1 MSFGNVKEHFT
12 FVQYVQYLEDTYT
25 KKLLF
30 IWNTNLIGHPEFLF
44 AQSCNP
50 VYDTISESLVLCS
63 EYTPAESRTT
73 ELMGKQLI
81 KLKLELPSS
90 EGNTLGKNTWEDPK
104 LVKPAVYATLQLP
117 LQTPLSPHPCWMVPD
132 RTRVAGNPSILI
144 SKLILKEIRGSPSI
158 LPWLWE
164 PHSHPNCTLW
174 QLQEGGA
181 APATVPLQSTEG
193 RKPGITSGIPVP
205 TGGNNKEV
213 VRLLFSYSRDAYLT
227 LWSQWNEGWARTRR
241 ALGRLMYY
249 YSAAVIPLLY
259 ETYIKAQIKTCR
271 IQTLW
276 LIVSEDF
283 TSRRLW

>member
-1 MSFGNVKEHFT
+1 MKYKFN
-12 FVQYVQYLEDTYT
+12 
-25 KKLLF
+25 
-30 IWNTNLIGHPEFLF
+30 WPPEFLF

-164 PHSHPNCTLW
+164 PHSHPTAPCDSSRRVGLH
-174 QLQEGGA
+174 QLRFLSKAQKAGSQGSPVEYLFPLEEITKKLSGFFFLIPEMLISHCGHSEMKAGQGQEGH
-181 APATVPLQSTEG
+181 LDDWC
-193 RKPGITSGIPVP
+193 IIIL
-205 TGGNNKEV
+205 
-213 VRLLFSYSRDAYLT
+213 RLLFHCC
-227 LWSQWNEGWARTRR
+227 
-241 ALGRLMYY
+241 MKH
-249 YSAAVIPLLY
+249 I
-259 ETYIKAQIKTCR
+259 
-271 IQTLW
+271 
-276 LIVSEDF
+276 
-283 TSRRLW
+283 